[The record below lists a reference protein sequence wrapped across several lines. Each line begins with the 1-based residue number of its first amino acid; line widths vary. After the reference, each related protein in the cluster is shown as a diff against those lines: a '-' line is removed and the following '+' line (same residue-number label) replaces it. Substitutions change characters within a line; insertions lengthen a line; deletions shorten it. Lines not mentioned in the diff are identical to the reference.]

1 MNIKL
6 AIRVS
11 VFTIL
16 SVVISKAHAC
26 CQDPVASFSWQSPV
40 YCGDEVTFTC
50 TSTDADSAISS
61 RSWTASGGTPST
73 GSGRTFKTKW
83 CSTGPKKVTLEV
95 WDSDSSEGCPPD
107 KYDDCEQEVTV
118 LAVQITSVTSDVDEA
133 CVGCDIEFTVTT
145 SPADKYGCIEWSA
158 PGGDPSTGS
167 DETFITNWD
176 TPGPKTVR
184 ADGCSNFMDKQVTIV
199 EVDKI
204 QYDDPDSGWTD
215 ITGTLYVM
223 YGTSV
228 QFKAIP
234 NPSGASWPSGK
245 PVWGGT
251 SGASGT
257 GETTLVTFYSMSSS
271 TSDYKTITAKCGN
284 TVTENIIVYHF
295 VGDFT
300 PSDDFSGR
308 SDIKYGLEEIV
319 ALDFIIDPTGVS
331 ASQAGGLEWTKTGVG
346 DISSAGN
353 DGTADYDAEEN
364 PGNVT
369 FRLTVKSGPSK
380 GKYQWYSKTVVLPSG
395 TRMTRVNPNTVWH
408 WQYYASA
415 GIKLY
420 YWLDPK
426 YVSFKYLTFGEDSC
440 PSTNVSGFYLTCE
453 PWAPPPPPTNSYPNG
468 TQQAGHPQN
477 TFGAILGGNITTGCR
492 VDLPDYASTG
502 AADPYAAGS
511 FTWSIPTQYIDDT
524 STRNTFGSNQDH
536 VSTFQAN
543 GDATQTKGGQPPGS
557 AALNDATSG
566 Y

>member
-1 MNIKL
+1 MIGLASNTKL
-6 AIRVS
+6 REHNARNLIFL
-11 VFTIL
+11 VF
-16 SVVISKAHAC
+16 SFVMFAPVFVQNAPAC
-26 CQDPVASFSWQSPV
+26 CV
-40 YCGDEVTFTC
+40 
-50 TSTDADSAISS
+50 TDADIWAGKTQGEANAKSNPPDTPIYICKGQTAYFYAECSAQADPKH
-61 RSWTASGGTPST
+61 RQLKWTY
-73 GSGRTFKTKW
+73 TF
-83 CSTGPKKVTLEV
+83 G
-95 WDSDSSEGCPPD
+95 DSDSTIHYTAYND
-107 KYDDCEQEVTV
+107 YDDTASHTYTSADAYTVTV
-118 LAVQITSVTSDVDEA
+118 TVERVGVPECGSKSDTCKVTV
-133 CVGCDIEFTVTT
+133 
-145 SPADKYGCIEWSA
+145 
-158 PGGDPSTGS
+158 
-167 DETFITNWD
+167 
-176 TPGPKTVR
+176 
-184 ADGCSNFMDKQVTIV
+184 V

-271 TSDYKTITAKCGN
+271 TSDYKTITAECGN

-308 SDIKYGLEEIV
+308 SHIKYGLEETV
-319 ALDFIIDPTGVS
+319 ALDFIMDPTGVS

-346 DISSAGN
+346 DISNAGN

-395 TRMTRVNPNTVWH
+395 TRMTRATGNVKHT
-408 WQYYASA
+408 QGDASA
-415 GIKLY
+415 GIALY

-426 YVSFKYLTFGEDSC
+426 NVSFKYLTFGEDSC
-440 PSTNVSGFYLTCE
+440 PATGATGIYIT
-453 PWAPPPPPTNSYPNG
+453 APPGNH
-468 TQQAGHPQN
+468 AQN
-477 TFGAILGGNITTGCR
+477 TFGAILGGNSTTGCR
-492 VDLPDYASTG
+492 VQGMDG
-502 AADPYAAGS
+502 AWSSRNPWAPGGTY
-511 FTWSIPTQYIDDT
+511 TWSIPTQYIDDT
-524 STRNTFGSNQDH
+524 STRNTFGSNQNH
-536 VSTFQAN
+536 VPVLQAN
-543 GDATQTKGGQPPGS
+543 GDATMNKGGQSGS
-557 AALNDATSG
+557 AALNDPTSG
-566 Y
+566 W

>member
-26 CQDPVASFSWQSPV
+26 CQYPVASFSWQSPV
-40 YCGDEVTFTC
+40 YCGDEVIFTC
-50 TSTDADSAISS
+50 TSTDEDSAISS

-73 GSGRTFKTKW
+73 GSGSTFTTKW
-83 CSTGPKKVTLEV
+83 CSTGPKMVNLWVE
-95 WDSDSSEGCPPD
+95 DSDSSEGCPPD
-107 KYDDCEQEVTV
+107 KDDEWDQQVTV
-118 LAVQITSVTSDVDEA
+118 LAVQITDVTSDVDEA
-133 CVGCDIEFTVTT
+133 CVDCDVEFTVTT
-145 SPADKYGCIEWSA
+145 SPEDKYGCIEWSA

-167 DETFITNWD
+167 GETFITNWD

-199 EVDKI
+199 KVDKI

-234 NPSGASWPSGK
+234 NPSGASWPSVK

-271 TSDYKTITAKCGN
+271 TSDYKTITAECGN

-308 SDIKYGLEEIV
+308 SHIKYGLEETV

-346 DISSAGN
+346 DISNAGN

-380 GKYQWYSKTVVLPSG
+380 GKYQWYSKTVVPPSG
-395 TRMTRVNPNTVWH
+395 TRMTRVNTKVWH
-408 WQYYASA
+408 IQGYASA
-415 GIKLY
+415 GIALY

-426 YVSFKYLTFGEDSC
+426 TVSFTNLDFGEDSC

-453 PWAPPPPPTNSYPNG
+453 PWNSYPNG
-468 TQQAGHPQN
+468 NQVAAHTQN
-477 TFGAILGGNITTGCR
+477 TFGDISDGNITDGCR
-492 VDLPDYASTG
+492 VVINDEASTG
-502 AADPYAAGS
+502 AANPYAAGS

-524 STRNTFGSNQDH
+524 STRNTFGSN
-536 VSTFQAN
+536 STQVATYQAN
-543 GDATQTKGGQPPGS
+543 GDATQAKGGQSDS

-566 Y
+566 YY